1 MTPHGKK
8 YKMAFYSCGWSVT
21 LQMPVSCK
29 NGSRVQL
36 LIPFTCYGRL
46 KISLVQK
53 ITNFLFFAFLKL
65 FSVHQKR
72 MSTSSTERRFNRIRN
87 SARENNKPI
96 LPVIL
101 NLTLPTVNHQKFG
114 NNTKRTV
121 KNQKTKNV
129 TFSMN
134 KRHFH
139 FIHCKMKTLKI
150 CCH

>member
-1 MTPHGKK
+1 MIIKRRFII
-8 YKMAFYSCGWSVT
+8 Y
-21 LQMPVSCK
+21 
-29 NGSRVQL
+29 
-36 LIPFTCYGRL
+36 
-46 KISLVQK
+46 
-53 ITNFLFFAFLKL
+53 LFKTFICFNHSIRYCILSEGNHRGTRTTIQARYPNKVFIH
-65 FSVHQKR
+65 VHQKR